1 MAGQRSAAARRS
13 GRTCRT
19 SQWND
24 WRWQL
29 SHRVNDLAEIEQ
41 VLNLTDDER
50 AGLSAPDKF
59 RVDITPYFISLIDP
73 DDPDDPIRR
82 QVIPTGREQQ
92 AFTAM
97 MEDSLA
103 EDRHS
108 PVPGLVHRYP
118 DRVLMLVTT
127 QCASYC
133 RYCTRSRIVGD
144 PTQNFNRR
152 DHEAQLDYLRRTPQV
167 RDVLISGGDGL
178 TLAPKLFE
186 SILRGLREI
195 PHIEI
200 IRIGS
205 RVPVF
210 LPQRIDDELCEMLE
224 KYHPLWINLH
234 FNHPNEIT
242 PEVSRAVDKLTR
254 AGLPVGNQSVL
265 LAGVNDCVHIQR
277 ALVHKLVANRVRP
290 YYLYQCDLVEGS
302 GHFRTPVGK
311 GLEIME
317 GLRGHT
323 SGYAVPTYVIDAP
336 GGGGKIPVMPNYLIS
351 YSDHKVVLRNYEGY
365 ITTYE
370 EPETY
375 TKHDSATCAYCQ
387 QERPEPGQSGV
398 LGLLEGERMWIEPR
412 GFQEIHTRG
421 NTEAHRLQDPAKWVP
436 FGVGAIEGKASGGLR
451 VLEPGERP
459 GNGASASATARAR
472 NLDRARANRRRQP
485 TASCSRPLDRQNGD
499 PMKSPT
505 PRRIEPLPLLVA
517 LALPLTVGRAGRGGD
532 RVIGPNLVSDV
543 AKAAVQPSELGVRSR
558 LDDPVPVDGC
568 RHVPRLDRAP
578 AVRPRAH
585 GRRGGGS
592 PSSRSTLSGHSCSS
606 GAGRS
611 GRRSGRSS
619 CCGSRSPQRSGRRL
633 RSDRQLRHCWCRTS
647 AGPRSRRSSTARSG
661 ISTATAERS
670 RARHG

>member
-1 MAGQRSAAARRS
+1 MDAEEIKTAVARQDAEGPASPAEPPFVNRRDPAQVLGPDGMPAVSRRAAIWDDVPDEK
-13 GRTCRT
+13 
-19 SQWND
+19 WND

-29 SHRVNDLAEIEQ
+29 SHRVNDLEEIEQ
-41 VLNLTDDER
+41 VLHLTDEER
-50 AGLSAPDKF
+50 DGLSAPDKF

-82 QVIPTGREQQ
+82 QVIPLGREQQ

-144 PTQNFNRR
+144 PTQNFNRK

-210 LPQRIDDELCEMLE
+210 LPQRIDDELCAMLE

-242 PEVSRAVDKLTR
+242 PEVSRAVDKLTK

-277 ALVHKLVANRVRP
+277 ALVHRLVENRIRP

-323 SGYAVPTYVIDAP
+323 SGYAVPTFVIDAP

-370 EPETY
+370 EPPTY
-375 TKHDSATCAYCQ
+375 
-387 QERPEPGQSGV
+387 E
-398 LGLLEGERMWIEPR
+398 
-412 GFQEIHTRG
+412 
-421 NTEAHRLQDPAKWVP
+421 
-436 FGVGAIEGKASGGLR
+436 
-451 VLEPGERP
+451 
-459 GNGASASATARAR
+459 
-472 NLDRARANRRRQP
+472 
-485 TASCSRPLDRQNGD
+485 
-499 PMKSPT
+499 
-505 PRRIEPLPLLVA
+505 
-517 LALPLTVGRAGRGGD
+517 
-532 RVIGPNLVSDV
+532 
-543 AKAAVQPSELGVRSR
+543 
-558 LDDPVPVDGC
+558 
-568 RHVPRLDRAP
+568 
-578 AVRPRAH
+578 
-585 GRRGGGS
+585 
-592 PSSRSTLSGHSCSS
+592 
-606 GAGRS
+606 
-611 GRRSGRSS
+611 
-619 CCGSRSPQRSGRRL
+619 
-633 RSDRQLRHCWCRTS
+633 
-647 AGPRSRRSSTARSG
+647 
-661 ISTATAERS
+661 
-670 RARHG
+670 